1 MNFVSEIVYIGYE
14 DRIATWQGGLK
25 SQGHDH
31 IKMLGKVRTR
41 FNVKEKR
48 IIFNIKDLI
57 KLYVEYPKL
66 DEAWEK
72 FLIEYYNKLPWSFVW
87 EEVD

>member
-25 SQGHDH
+25 ANGHEH

-41 FNVKEKR
+41 FNVAEKR

-57 KLYVEYPKL
+57 KLYAKYPELSK
-66 DEAWEK
+66 AWEK
-72 FLIEYYNKLPWSFVW
+72 FLMEYYNKLPWYFIW
-87 EEVD
+87 EEVN

>member
-1 MNFVSEIVYIGYE
+1 VNFVSEIVYIGYE

-25 SQGHDH
+25 AHTHDH

-41 FNVKEKR
+41 FNVTEKR
-48 IIFNIKDLI
+48 IVFNIKDLI

-66 DEAWEK
+66 SKAWEK
-72 FLIEYYNKLPWSFVW
+72 FLIEYYNKLPWSFDW
-87 EEVD
+87 EKID